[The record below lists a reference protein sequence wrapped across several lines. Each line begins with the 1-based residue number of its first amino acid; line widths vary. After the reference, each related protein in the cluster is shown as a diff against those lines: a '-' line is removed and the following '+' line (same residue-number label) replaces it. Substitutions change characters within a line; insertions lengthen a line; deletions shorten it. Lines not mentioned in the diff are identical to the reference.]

1 MYQLHTKKQLN
12 YFDEV
17 IRLHYEEGYG
27 EDRISRLLPVSQT
40 TVSRW
45 ITIFAKEKNKISVM
59 KATRSLQST
68 KSVQE
73 QGIDV
78 QSLQKR
84 VKELEAQ
91 LSRAEMKTKFYD
103 KMIDIAEAKFKISI
117 RKKSGAKQ

>member
-1 MYQLHTKKQLN
+1 MWFCPSGCTDFQLFEQGQKCA
-12 YFDEV
+12 F
-17 IRLHYEEGYG
+17 
-27 EDRISRLLPVSQT
+27 SRPV
-40 TVSRW
+40 
-45 ITIFAKEKNKISVM
+45 FAKEKKKIPVM
-59 KATRSLQST
+59 KVKRSYQST

-91 LSRAEMKTKFYD
+91 LSRAEMKAKFYD

>member
-27 EDRISRLLPVSQT
+27 EDRISRLLPVSHS

-59 KATRSLQST
+59 KANRSLQST

-91 LSRAEMKTKFYD
+91 LSRAEMKAKFYD

>member
-27 EDRISRLLPVSQT
+27 EDRISRLLPVSHS

-59 KATRSLQST
+59 KANRSLQST

>member
-27 EDRISRLLPVSQT
+27 EDRISRLLPVSHS

-45 ITIFAKEKNKISVM
+45 ITIFAKEKKKIPVM
-59 KATRSLQST
+59 KVKRSYQST

-91 LSRAEMKTKFYD
+91 LSRAEMKAKFYD